1 MNLAYKL
8 ARSARRDLQE
18 VSDFWTSEV
27 GEEIALRVV
36 GGVME
41 TIITMS
47 GQPRAGVAA
56 DQFGASV
63 RKFPA
68 GKYMVYYRPYSKG
81 IEIVHVFHGA
91 RDQKNAWKGSPA
103 KSRRK

>member
-1 MNLAYKL
+1 M
-8 ARSARRDLQE
+8 
-18 VSDFWTSEV
+18 
-27 GEEIALRVV
+27 RVV

-41 TIITMS
+41 TMITMS
-47 GQPRAGVAA
+47 RHPRAGVSA

-81 IEIVHVFHGA
+81 IEVLHVFHGA
-91 RDQKNAWKGSPA
+91 RDQKKAWKGAPA
-103 KSRRK
+103 KSKRR

>member
-1 MNLAYKL
+1 
-8 ARSARRDLQE
+8 LQKI
-18 VSDFWTSEV
+18 SDFWTSEV

-47 GQPRAGVAA
+47 RHPGAGVAA
-56 DQFGASV
+56 DQFGTSV

-68 GKYMVYYRPYSKG
+68 GKCMLYYRPYSKG
-81 IEIVHVFHGA
+81 IEILHVFHGA
-91 RDQKNAWKGSPA
+91 RNQKSAWKRSPA
-103 KSRRK
+103 KKRK